1 MNYLKK
7 IYFNWFTLGLTLG
20 IIPYVIELMTN
31 AKSVKLIYLIYIFI
45 PVLTLKALRLM
56 FKEV

>member
-7 IYFNWFTLGLTLG
+7 IYLNWFTLGLTLG

-45 PVLTLKALRLM
+45 N
-56 FKEV
+56 F

>member
-7 IYFNWFTLGLTLG
+7 IYLNWFTLGLTLG
-20 IIPYVIELMTN
+20 IIPYVIELITN

-45 PVLTLKALRLM
+45 PILTLKALRLM

>member
-7 IYFNWFTLGLTLG
+7 IYLNWFTLGLTLG

-31 AKSVKLIYLIYIFI
+31 AKSIKLIYLLYIFI

>member
-7 IYFNWFTLGLTLG
+7 IYLNWFTLGLTLG

-45 PVLTLKALRLM
+45 PVVTLKALRSM
-56 FKEV
+56 TKEV

>member
-7 IYFNWFTLGLTLG
+7 IYLNWFTLGLTLG

-31 AKSVKLIYLIYIFI
+31 AKSIKFIYLIYIFI

>member
-7 IYFNWFTLGLTLG
+7 IYLNWFTLGLTLG
-20 IIPYVIELMTN
+20 IIPYVIELITN

>member
-1 MNYLKK
+1 MNYL
-7 IYFNWFTLGLTLG
+7 NWFTLGLTLG

-31 AKSVKLIYLIYIFI
+31 AKSIKLIYLIYIFI

>member
-7 IYFNWFTLGLTLG
+7 IYLNWFTLGLTLG

>member
-7 IYFNWFTLGLTLG
+7 IYLNWFTLGLTLG
-20 IIPYVIELMTN
+20 IIPYVIELMSQ
-31 AKSVKLIYLIYIFI
+31 AKNIKLIYLIYIFI

>member
-7 IYFNWFTLGLTLG
+7 IYLNWFTLGLTLG

-31 AKSVKLIYLIYIFI
+31 AKSVKLIYLLYIFI